1 MVLYRRMSLQETF
14 IENLKFYR
22 RQAGFSQ
29 KDLSVLLN
37 KGYNYINS
45 IEGGVSFPPPQVIDE
60 IASFLKIEPEIL
72 FSKNSCPANI
82 GASFKKR
89 YGASLS
95 DTLVARISGE
105 IEKICAQML

>member
-1 MVLYRRMSLQETF
+1 MALQETF

-22 RQAGFSQ
+22 KREKLSQ

-45 IEGGVSFPPPQVIDE
+45 IEGGASFPPPQVIDE
-60 IASFLKIEPEIL
+60 IAGILHVEAEIL

-82 GASFKKR
+82 NSAFKKEF
-89 YGASLS
+89 GESLK
-95 DTLVARISGE
+95 DELILRVTEE
-105 IEKICAQML
+105 IEKVCREKFE